1 MPSGRKQEEVLMAAQ
16 QIVVSE
22 RAVFARVNRR
32 LGGGALRTSRSA
44 AERGSLGSYFVLD
57 AGGNVSASGV
67 EDLEAWVRAQFP
79 GMLKPF
85 ETLQADG
92 GAQ

>member
-1 MPSGRKQEEVLMAAQ
+1 MSVK
-16 QIVVSE
+16 IVVSE

-32 LGGGALRTSRSA
+32 LDGGSLRTSRSA
-44 AERGSLGSYFVLD
+44 SEMASLGSYFVLD

-67 EDLEAWVRAQFP
+67 EDLEAWVRAEFP
-79 GMLKPF
+79 DVLKQF
-85 ETLQADG
+85 ETMQANG